1 MGFRFRKRLRIGNRL
16 CISLGKTGGSLS
28 IDGRGLTTDV
38 GRKGVQETF
47 GFPHTG
53 LSYQTKR
60 IPYRGSAHVGIVL
73 LILATIILVLAHAI
87 TAAGATLEPIAPPH
101 DATLLGVGRSRAA
114 FCMETRPSQSG

>member
-1 MGFRFRKRLRIGNRL
+1 MDFRFRKRLRIGNRL

-47 GFPHTG
+47 GFPDTG

-60 IPYRGSAHVGIVL
+60 IPLRGSARVGVMLLIIAAIL
-73 LILATIILVLAHAI
+73 LILATMH
-87 TAAGATLEPIAPPH
+87 
-101 DATLLGVGRSRAA
+101 
-114 FCMETRPSQSG
+114 